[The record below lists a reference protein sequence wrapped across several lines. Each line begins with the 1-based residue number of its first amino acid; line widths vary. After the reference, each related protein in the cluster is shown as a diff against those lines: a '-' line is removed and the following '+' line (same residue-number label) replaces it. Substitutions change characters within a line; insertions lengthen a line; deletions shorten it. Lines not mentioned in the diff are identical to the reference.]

1 MVRVRYSFSSRRTGH
16 TKNIRKQKKKYPK
29 ILSEVLDKADVL
41 IEVLDA
47 RFVSETRSLELEK
60 TIKKQGKK
68 LIIVLNKIDLISKD
82 ILNKIKELGNFVF
95 VSAKKGKG
103 GSDLRKRVL
112 RECKEV
118 SSQQNKNSALDID
131 KDKIYVGVIG
141 YPNTGKSSIINL
153 MVKRKVAGTGGK
165 AGFTKGVQKIKLSGN
180 VFLIDSPG
188 VIPADEY
195 SSSKTGNKGLIKHA
209 QIGARSYDKV
219 WDPDMIVAELMKY
232 YSDVIEKYYGIPAN
246 GDAEVLI
253 EKLGRRMKFLQKG
266 GVVDEDRTARLILRD
281 WQVGEMKVE

>member
-16 TKNIRKQKKKYPK
+16 TKNIRKQRKKYPK
-29 ILSEVLDKADVL
+29 ILSEVLDKADV
-41 IEVLDA
+41 IVEVLDA
-47 RFVSETRSLELEK
+47 RFVSETRSLDLEK
-60 TIKKQGKK
+60 TIKQRGKK
-68 LIIVLNKIDLISKD
+68 LILVLNKIDLISKD
-82 ILNKIKELGNFVF
+82 VLNKIKELGNFVF

-112 RECKEV
+112 KVCKG
-118 SSQQNKNSALDID
+118 ID
-131 KDKIYVGVIG
+131 KDKIFVGVVG

-188 VIPADEY
+188 VIPSDEY

-232 YSDVIEKYYGIPAN
+232 YPDVIEKFYGIMAN
-246 GDAEVLI
+246 GDSEVLI
-253 EKLGRRMKFLQKG
+253 EKLGRRMNFLQKG
-266 GVVDEDRTARLILRD
+266 GEVDEDRTARLILKD
-281 WQVGEMKVE
+281 WQVGEMKIE